1 MGVFDEEPTL
11 HSVTVVTFPGVI
23 LIFYYQTVA
32 LQIIFCIADFI
43 FVTSSHRK
51 IILQK

>member
-32 LQIIFCIADFI
+32 LQIIFRIAGFI